1 MKEDVAEAKL
11 TALLNESGSSE
22 SEYMPVD
29 RPESEEDAEGEGE
42 VEEERPAKMMV
53 KKDVKKKSKG
63 LLTREQIMAAAA
75 AMSDSG
81 LDDLS
86 SIRTSTYV
94 FPIHQSCVAEI
105 SNRFIQSIQSGFRGG
120 NKPDTRVRISDLGYP
135 KLAEHVNVTQTT
147 GNT

>member
-1 MKEDVAEAKL
+1 LKEDLAEAKL

-29 RPESEEDAEGEGE
+29 RPESEEDAEGEGGG
-42 VEEERPAKMMV
+42 EEERPAKLVVV
-53 KKDVKKKSKG
+53 KKDVKKKNKG

-94 FPIHQSCVAEI
+94 FPIHQSCVPKI
-105 SNRFIQSIQSGFRGG
+105 FNRFIQSIQSGFWGG

-135 KLAEHVNVTQTT
+135 KFY
-147 GNT
+147 

>member
-29 RPESEEDAEGEGE
+29 RPESEEDTKGKGEG
-42 VEEERPAKMMV
+42 EEERPAKMVV

-63 LLTREQIMAAAA
+63 LLTHEQIMAAAA
-75 AMSDSG
+75 AMFNSG

-94 FPIHQSCVAEI
+94 FLIHQSCVAEI
-105 SNRFIQSIQSGFRGG
+105 DNRFIQSIQSGFRGG
-120 NKPDTRVRISDLGYP
+120 NKPDLTIRL
-135 KLAEHVNVTQTT
+135 
-147 GNT
+147 